1 MILFMMLSVDGLQ
14 PPFICNA
21 NRRKYNVRCI
31 SKAINDINKAVEMTP
46 EDVAMWVE
54 KGSVH
59 LRVGQHNEAIEA
71 LEKAIS
77 LDPKAAAAY
86 RMLGYCQIQL
96 KKTRACATCQS
107 KRTGR

>member
-1 MILFMMLSVDGLQ
+1 
-14 PPFICNA
+14 
-21 NRRKYNVRCI
+21 
-31 SKAINDINKAVEMTP
+31 MTP

-96 KKTRACATCQS
+96 KKNKKPVQTLPKQKNWAM
-107 KRTGR
+107 KW

>member
-1 MILFMMLSVDGLQ
+1 MYQ
-14 PPFICNA
+14 Q
-21 NRRKYNVRCI
+21 
-31 SKAINDINKAVEMTP
+31 AINDINKAVEMTP

-96 KKTRACATCQS
+96 KKTKKPVQILPKQKNWAM
-107 KRTGR
+107 KW

>member
-1 MILFMMLSVDGLQ
+1 MYQ
-14 PPFICNA
+14 Q
-21 NRRKYNVRCI
+21 
-31 SKAINDINKAVEMTP
+31 AINDINKAVEMTP

-77 LDPKAAAAY
+77 LDPKAHDRIIVCWDTARY
-86 RMLGYCQIQL
+86 N
-96 KKTRACATCQS
+96 
-107 KRTGR
+107 

>member
-1 MILFMMLSVDGLQ
+1 MMPSVDALQ

-21 NRRKYNVRCI
+21 NRRKYNV
-31 SKAINDINKAVEMTP
+31 KMYQQAINDINKAVEMTP

-96 KKTRACATCQS
+96 K
-107 KRTGR
+107 